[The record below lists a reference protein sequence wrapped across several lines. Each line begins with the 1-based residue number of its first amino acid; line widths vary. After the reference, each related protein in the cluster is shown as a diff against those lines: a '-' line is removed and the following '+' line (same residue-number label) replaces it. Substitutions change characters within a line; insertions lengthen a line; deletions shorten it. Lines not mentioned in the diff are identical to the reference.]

1 MQTYNYDLAIVGG
14 GPAGLGAAV
23 QAKKDGIDKIVILE
37 RDFEL
42 GGILQQC
49 IHNGFGLHY
58 FDEEYTGPEY
68 SEKFINKVKESD
80 IDVFLNTMVLDINK
94 NKEIFSVNRE
104 DGVFKINAKSI
115 ILAMGC
121 RERTRENISIPGDR
135 PSGVITAGTAQRY
148 INMEGYMPGKEVV
161 ILGSGD
167 IGLIM
172 ARRMHLEGA
181 EVKGV
186 IEINSFSSGLTRNV
200 VQCLDDFDIPLKLNQ
215 TITRINGK
223 DRIESVEV
231 SKVDKNFKPIGES
244 SYTIKC
250 DTLLL
255 SIGLIPENEL
265 SEQTGMAID
274 NITNGPVVN
283 EARETKV
290 EGIFACGN
298 VLHVHD
304 LVDWV
309 TRESE
314 IAAHYAAGYIKK
326 NYKRK
331 QKKIKVNPGRNVA
344 YAVPQQVHGIVQDS
358 DIEFYFRCKKPEK
371 NVNIY
376 FKESGK
382 KLFSKKE
389 RFVKPGEMINIQ
401 LSPENLNKIK
411 GDRIEIDIEVEKED
425 G

>member
-1 MQTYNYDLAIVGG
+1 MKKYSYDLAVIGG
-14 GPAGLGAAV
+14 GPAGLSAAV
-23 QAKKDGIDKIVILE
+23 KANEKGIEDIVILE

-58 FDEEYTGPEY
+58 FNEELTGPEY
-68 SEKFINKVKESD
+68 AERFINKVKNSD
-80 IDVFLNTMVLDINK
+80 IDTFLNTMVLSIEKDK
-94 NKEIFSVNRE
+94 SIFAVNRKM
-104 DGVFKINAKSI
+104 GVFRINAKSV

-148 INMEGYMPGKEVV
+148 INMEGYMPGREVV

-181 EVKGV
+181 KVKAV

-200 VQCLDDFDIPLKLNQ
+200 VQCLNDFDIPLRLNQ
-215 TITRINGK
+215 TITRINGRE
-223 DRIESVEV
+223 RIESVDVSEV
-231 SKVDKNFKPIGES
+231 DEEFNPIEGTT
-244 SYTIKC
+244 YNIKC

-265 SEQTGMAID
+265 SEQIDIKID
-274 NITNGPVVN
+274 NTTNGPVVN
-283 EARETKV
+283 EARETNV
-290 EGIFACGN
+290 DGVFACGN

-309 TRESE
+309 TEESE
-314 IAAHYAAGYIKK
+314 IAAVNAADFIRETYSKEGS
-326 NYKRK
+326 
-331 QKKIKVNPGRNVA
+331 KIKIKTGRNVA
-344 YAVPQQVHGIVQDS
+344 YVVPQIIDGIEQDT
-358 DIEFYFRCKKPEK
+358 DMKIYFRCKKPEK
-371 NVNIY
+371 NVKLLMTNGSNKIY
-376 FKESGK
+376 TR
-382 KLFSKKE
+382 KE
-389 RFVKPGEMINIQ
+389 RYVKPGEMIDIDLGRDVIKNID
-401 LSPENLNKIK
+401 S
-411 GDRIEIDIEVEKED
+411 DRVKIEIKQVR
-425 G
+425 